1 MYGYLYI
8 LIPCIVIIVLLIF
21 MFSNNRFRN
30 LEGFR
35 SRYQTMDT
43 VLDYRCFS
51 NNMKTNNYI
60 NYASWDSHLSES
72 GVGET
77 AECGTYECPMETC
90 KVLTSNNLF
99 GRIDYSYKTRL
110 SNQIECGDD
119 DPTKCIC
126 KSAHDPT
133 SNVYCD
139 STIEIPQCGMVQ
151 NKECFSFDQTN
162 QKWTTHTFNEYL
174 SSNGETC
181 TYQDTQYPFTPM
193 YYSNE
198 SNPNLSK
205 GTYVP
210 ATEGTTG
217 TKVCYDTKGPKCRLS
232 KDSKY
237 DNRYI
242 IDGDYNNY
250 VEKPTNT
257 TRFIQERNHFDCDNG
272 NQLRYGYS
280 NTSASTPADGK
291 TCGFIDADCSNC
303 AISKKTCYLFDSN
316 IREYSSNIFIN
327 MYWEGR
333 TKSVGTSVPTSLTSE
348 QSSVETSELVE
359 VIPGVSTDDSSLQ
372 CDSYKVF
379 KTNPQV
385 DNFDNFE
392 WRGYLKEYD
401 FLDGM
406 FLEKRTPR
414 TFTTLTTWEATNNNC
429 SNDINPTM
437 CSIKD
442 TILLKKGSSLKSPIQ
457 DEIERSQSSTL
468 NVVDINDNEVL
479 LEKQFHD
486 ITYRRRWNSNGSA
499 CEYCVVDTFGGS
511 GDILDDCA
519 SNAVVDDDLSCDLG
533 ETLVQNDL
541 NISYCRICS
550 SNEYY
555 DEENSNCK
563 MLSGCEAGKRFDP
576 PDLEEGK
583 SYLTSDTNIDDD
595 CTPCESNTYISDT
608 THMRRQC
615 KTCDETR
622 DDDNYVYTVND
633 TNTECSRCGNSVQR
647 NTYNTAGWI
656 VVDASSDDTTPTCS
670 NCLHYGDADEDVKA
684 QVATIVGLT
693 EYDIFGDRQDSKCIK
708 RCGVGKYN
716 NDGTKMYIQ
725 NSRNSDKELIDDG
738 TFERCPYYC
747 PTGYFAN
754 NGSCEQCPK
763 GTELKDGN
771 CLKCQDGFYNNR
783 IGGRCISCPVTY
795 GAVSSKPISTSFSNV
810 IDGTSS
816 NGATDISHC
825 RVECLDMSNNEPVYG
840 YYDTSRS
847 IKQYNLDECPKTECV
862 AGYIKQP
869 LSDATMGYTL
879 SNVFGEQNR
888 SKGETGMSTCH
899 IDDKDDLVMSD
910 SCVTDSSGNSYNEG
924 KYEKGTTCC
933 KGSLYS
939 TEYNVCRC
947 RTLLTQEDPLALRDK
962 IWNGSKCIK
971 QCKPYNDEGGE
982 IKLVGWNCEL
992 TCNDGV
998 NGFYQN
1004 KSTGSSVPDTCSSC
1018 PVAPASSNTGPPWI
1032 NANNN
1037 DSETDCYIKS
1047 CKEGY
1052 ELDSPSPSYYNGTS
1066 YSPAC
1071 KEKKVQCEVLKPQP
1085 AGDFS
1090 TPLFYL
1096 DPSKPGISVFGKE
1109 WSNVAWE
1116 ETDDGSCRPINT
1128 INSGQAIGNFHV
1140 KCDSAGHSLNIGGTT
1155 SFVDLVTGER
1165 KFPSGK
1171 RPLFCCPNDKI
1182 HMTGEFETK
1191 FVTGCCALGELLKAD
1206 GGCAEACTE
1215 GLNQSFERDETGK
1228 CVYTCDVGFQDNT
1241 DADATSS

>member
-1 MYGYLYI
+1 
-8 LIPCIVIIVLLIF
+8 

-30 LEGFR
+30 VEGFR

-51 NNMKTNNYI
+51 NNQNTNNYI

-72 GVGET
+72 DVDET

-119 DPTKCIC
+119 SCIC
-126 KSAHDPT
+126 KSAHDPN
-133 SNVYCD
+133 SNVICD
-139 STIEIPQCGMVQ
+139 STYEIPQCGMVQ
-151 NKECFSFDQTN
+151 NKECYSFDQTN
-162 QKWTTHTFNEYL
+162 EQWTTHTFNEYL
-174 SSNGETC
+174 SSNGVDC
-181 TYQDTQYPFTPM
+181 TYRDTQYPFTPM

-198 SNPNLSK
+198 KNPNLSM

-210 ATEGTTG
+210 GTTGTTG
-217 TKVCYDTKGPKCRLS
+217 TKICYDTKGPNCRLS
-232 KDSKY
+232 KDSEY

-257 TRFIQERNHFDCDNG
+257 TRFIQERNYFDCDNG
-272 NQLRYGYS
+272 NQRRYGYS
-280 NTSASTPADGK
+280 NTSPSTPADGK

-316 IREYSSNIFIN
+316 LREYTSNIFIN

-333 TKSVGTSVPTSLTSE
+333 TTSVGTSVPTSLPSE
-348 QSSVETSELVE
+348 PPDETSVPNSPVSE
-359 VIPGVSTDDSSLQ
+359 VATDDSSLL

-392 WRGYLKEYD
+392 WRNYLTQSD

-414 TFTTLTTWEATNNNC
+414 TFTTLTTWEATNHTC

-442 TILLKKGSSLKSPIQ
+442 TILLKKGSSLNSTIQ

-468 NVVDINDNEVL
+468 NVVDINDNEVT

-519 SNAVVDDDLSCDLG
+519 SDAGVDDDLSCDPG

-555 DEENSNCK
+555 DEDNSKCK
-563 MLSGCEAGKRFDP
+563 MLSGCEAGNRFVP
-576 PDLEEGK
+576 PDLSEGK
-583 SYLTSDTNIDDD
+583 SYLTSDTTDDD

-656 VVDASSDDTTPTCS
+656 VVNASSDDTTPTCS
-670 NCLHYGDADEDVKA
+670 NCLHYGDVDEDVKA

-725 NSRNSDKELIDDG
+725 NSRNSDKELIDG

-747 PTGYFAN
+747 PTGYFAT

-763 GTELKDGN
+763 ETELKDGS

-795 GAVSSKPISTSFSNV
+795 GAVRDKPISTWFSNV

-825 RVECLDMSNNEPVYG
+825 RGECLDKKVNDTEVEEEVYG

-847 IKQYNLDECPKTECV
+847 IKQYNLDVCPKTECV

-869 LSDATMGYTL
+869 LSDATMGYKL
-879 SNVFGEQNR
+879 SNVFGTQNR

-899 IDDKDDLVMSD
+899 VDDKDDLVMSD
-910 SCVTDSSGNSYNEG
+910 SCVTDSSGYSYNEA
-924 KYEKGTTCC
+924 KYDDGTTCC
-933 KGSLYS
+933 KGTLLS
-939 TEYNVCRC
+939 TGSGECGCPTV
-947 RTLLTQEDPLALRDK
+947 LTQEDPLALPEM
-962 IWNGSKCIK
+962 IWNGSRCIK
-971 QCKPYNDEGGE
+971 QCQPYTDNHNDEGGE

-998 NGFYQN
+998 NGFYQD
-1004 KSTGSSVPDTCSSC
+1004 KLTGSSVPNTCSSC
-1018 PVAPASSNTGPPWI
+1018 PAAPANTGPPWI
-1032 NANNN
+1032 DAYNN
-1037 DSETDCYIKS
+1037 DSVTDCYIKS
-1047 CKEGY
+1047 CQEGY
-1052 ELDSPSPSYYNGTS
+1052 KLDSPSPSYYNGS
-1066 YSPAC
+1066 IYSPAC
-1071 KEKKVQCEVLKPQP
+1071 VEKRVLCDVLKEKS

-1090 TPLFYL
+1090 TPSFHL
-1096 DPSKPGISVFGKE
+1096 DQTQGVVKVFGKE
-1109 WSNVAWE
+1109 RSSVAW
-1116 ETDDGSCRPINT
+1116 TTPDVAVNGICTQMDT
-1128 INSGQAIGNFHV
+1128 TTSGQAMGDFYV
-1140 KCDSAGHSLNIGGTT
+1140 KCDETDKRLNIGGST
-1155 SFVDLVTGER
+1155 SYVDLVTNTP
-1165 KFPSGK
+1165 KFPTGT
-1171 RPLFCCPNDKI
+1171 RPLFCCPDGTI

-1191 FVTGCCALGELLKAD
+1191 SVIGCCALGQTLTSVGTCLSN
-1206 GGCAEACTE
+1206 CTE
-1215 GLNQSFERDETGK
+1215 GSNQSFERAEDGT
-1228 CVYTCDVGFQDNT
+1228 CLYTCDIGYQHNPDPS
-1241 DADATSS
+1241 ATPS